1 MAENVSSQLLKGV
14 LQGIMLVIL
23 AKKPNYGYGI
33 TKEMNDYGLLAI
45 PKGTIYPL
53 LTSMTN
59 KGLLLTEMH
68 TAESGRDRKYY
79 YITEAGLVEKA
90 KFISEWHE
98 LVGIVGGVV
107 KGELY
112 DENQ

>member
-23 AKKPNYGYGI
+23 AKEPNYGYGI
-33 TKEMNDYGLLAI
+33 TKAMNDYGLLAI

-59 KGLLLTEMH
+59 KGLLSTEMH
-68 TAESGRDRKYY
+68 TAASGRDRKYY
-79 YITEAGLVEKA
+79 YITAAGLAEKT

-98 LVGIVGGVV
+98 LVGIVDGVV
-107 KGELY
+107 KGEQT